1 MPMNYNDQ
9 RGRLNRNEYYSIY
22 MHEKIGI
29 SERDKEI
36 VKKYMDGKTYSEL
49 AKEYGVTFN
58 RIRKIVFKYIKRV
71 NEVRTGEKTY
81 DF

>member
-1 MPMNYNDQ
+1 MNSNDQ
-9 RGRLNRNEYYSIY
+9 RGRLNRNEYYTTY
-22 MHEKIGI
+22 MNEKIGI

-36 VKKYMDGKTYSEL
+36 VRKYMDGKTYSEL